1 MFDSREYEWSDVTI
15 TVGGT
20 ILTKVQG
27 IDYTIGQEKELL
39 YGKGCEPLSVQKGNK
54 SYSGNLDLLQSAIDS
69 LTVAGGKD
77 GMLGLSVDITVSY
90 GNPSRGDVIRTDML
104 MGCQFTSE
112 PRSMKQG
119 DKNMQA
125 QTCPFIFLSKQKIA

>member
-39 YGKGCEPLSVQKGNK
+39 YGKGCEPLSIQNGNK

-125 QTCPFIFLSKQKIA
+125 QTCPFIFLRKQKIA

>member
-1 MFDSREYEWSDVTI
+1 MFDSREYEWSDITI

-125 QTCPFIFLSKQKIA
+125 QTCPFIFLRKQKIA

>member
-1 MFDSREYEWSDVTI
+1 MFDSREYEWSDITI

-20 ILTKVQG
+20 ILVKVQG
-27 IDYTIGQEKELL
+27 VDYTVSQEKEPL
-39 YGKGCEPLSVQKGNK
+39 YGKGAEPVSIQKGNK

-69 LTVAGGKD
+69 LTTAGGRD

-90 GNPSRGDVIRTDML
+90 GNPSKGDVIRTDLL

-125 QTCPFIFLSKQKIA
+125 QTCPFIFLRKQKIA